1 MAPLPPAPSDLEES
15 LNPSAPDAMVMG
27 MGGTSALAES
37 IGDVPALGLVPSV
50 QPGMGMDQQTFP
62 AQGSEHIVGQQT
74 SLSSVIKT
82 VSSELD
88 QARERHEQSSVEEA
102 THTELSEL
110 EDSRQ
115 PEVIVWMQ
123 KIQAVMWPANS
134 KDQDLGRPC
143 GRDVIPQ
150 EQSFTV
156 EDVQDRALT
165 HLRTNLLPA
174 YLFEMARSGINAGI
188 GDIEDIVT
196 VIEAFRWMS
205 WCNVT
210 LQVIR
215 IPLTTVLL
223 RKLVSAGEG
232 LKMHDEKLLRFF
244 RFLNMRAIAWKSKA
258 RKLLWGTNLTMDTA
272 RLNGLLLEGN
282 QIPISSR
289 IKDVLRSAMEKI
301 IAATKPAYGEE
312 TFVLPAIDPD
322 TALAV
327 GLQNPNKR
335 PPKGTVVAGS
345 GVGTPMYATL
355 SHDPPNSSDEES
367 KAPQR
372 SSIYNTIPHL
382 KLTQHVIFP
391 TMKLWPPIIPFSR
404 SNGQTPTAPPP
415 AQPVYQELGAQGD
428 ESAMLIA
435 GQGEPQPHDGLS
447 AFAMPSAVFSEP
459 AKRGRKPAKR

>member
-1 MAPLPPAPSDLEES
+1 MA
-15 LNPSAPDAMVMG
+15 G
-27 MGGTSALAES
+27 S
-37 IGDVPALGLVPSV
+37 IGDVSALGLAPNV
-50 QPGMGMDQQTFP
+50 QPGTDQQTLATKAP
-62 AQGSEHIVGQQT
+62 EPVIGHHAT
-74 SLSSVIKT
+74 LSSVIKT
-82 VSSELD
+82 ISAELD

-102 THTELSEL
+102 AHSELTELEG
-110 EDSRQ
+110 SRQ

-156 EDVQDRALT
+156 EDVQDRALA

-223 RKLVSAGEG
+223 RKLVTAGEG

-289 IKDVLRSAMEKI
+289 IKDVLRAAMEKI

-327 GLQNPNKR
+327 GLQNHHKR

-345 GVGTPMYATL
+345 GIGTPMYATL

-372 SSIYNTIPHL
+372 GSMNNSIPHL

-391 TMKLWPPIIPFSR
+391 ATKLWPPNISFSR
-404 SNGQTPTAPPP
+404 SNGQTPTVPPP
-415 AQPVYQELGAQGD
+415 AQPVYQELGVQGD
-428 ESAMLIA
+428 ENAMLIA
-435 GQGEPQPHDGLS
+435 GQGEPQPLDGLS
-447 AFAMPSAVFSEP
+447 ALAMPAAVPSELT
-459 AKRGRKPAKR
+459 KRGRKPAKR